1 MAVSKLTAGLWLIEA
16 GIMVLWEHWFERAAN
31 SNK

>member
-1 MAVSKLTAGLWLIEA
+1 VVVPRLTEELWLIEA
-16 GIMVLWEHWFERAAN
+16 GIKVLGRHWFERAAS